1 MRIII
6 LSLVLAAVS
15 VVTFAQDAPTP
26 SQKAGEPHVAKV
38 LAEMYAKHAAVKN
51 SPFSADEE
59 NESVQTLA
67 DGNRIV
73 RKSTG
78 KIYRNSDGRVRREIK
93 GGQGGMLGTTF
104 SIGGGTW
111 IENRNMGHKYMIDD
125 AMKTAKVIS
134 IEDGKVTVNGK
145 TAAPGDPNIKVI
157 EKISK
162 VTSDGKNTTEAV
174 VVENNNGVVTT
185 RPMTEEEKAKIKEKM
200 KSAKSGES
208 LKEVVVESDV
218 VTINGDSKGG
228 VVAGHPGQNA
238 QVTIARAVGGQHP
251 GGFTFT
257 GESSQYDS
265 RTEELGTRDFEGVSA
280 TGTRKVTTIP
290 AGAIGN
296 ERPIEIVY
304 ERWYSKELE
313 MTVYS
318 KNNDPRFGEQT
329 YRLTNINRSEPD
341 PSLFSV
347 PAGYKTI
354 TSNGGNVNI
363 ATPGVYRIKT
373 TKSDA
378 EKAAAKPK
386 QQ

>member
-1 MRIII
+1 MKSIF
-6 LSLVLAAVS
+6 AVVIVITTS
-15 VVTFAQDAPTP
+15 AICFAQDASQPV
-26 SQKAGEPHVAKV
+26 QKAEQAKVAKTIADLH
-38 LAEMYAKHAAVKN
+38 LAHGAVKN
-51 SPFSADEE
+51 SPLSADEE

-104 SIGGGTW
+104 SMGGGTW
-111 IENRNMGHKYMIDD
+111 IENPAMGHKYMIDD
-125 AMKTAKVIS
+125 ALKTAKVIS
-134 IEDGKVTVNGK
+134 IEGGKVTVNGK
-145 TAAPGDPNIKVI
+145 PVAPGDPNIKVI

-185 RPMTEEEKAKIKEKM
+185 RPVTNEEKAKIEEKM
-200 KSAKSGES
+200 KAAKPGES
-208 LKEVVVESDV
+208 LKEIVVDADAV
-218 VTINGDSKGG
+218 VIGGDKGG
-228 VVAGHPGQNA
+228 LVPGLGGQ
-238 QVTIARAVGGQHP
+238 TGGTLIARSIGGQHP
-251 GGFTFT
+251 GGLAFM
-257 GESSQYDS
+257 GESNKYESK
-265 RTEELGTRDFEGVSA
+265 TEELGTRDFEGILA

-304 ERWYSKELE
+304 ERWYSKDLV
-313 MTVYS
+313 MVVYS
-318 KNNDPRFGEQT
+318 KNVDPRFGEQT

-341 PSLFSV
+341 PSLFTV
-347 PAGYKTI
+347 PAGYTI
-354 TSNGGNVNI
+354 TTNGGKVDLG
-363 ATPGVYRIKT
+363 TPGLYRIKT
-373 TKSDA
+373 TKPDA

-386 QQ
+386 QE

>member
-1 MRIII
+1 MKTVFVA
-6 LSLVLAAVS
+6 LTLAALS
-15 VVTFAQDAPTP
+15 AFTFGQDAAQPAQTAD
-26 SQKAGEPHVAKV
+26 QAKVAKII
-38 LAEMYAKHAAVKN
+38 AEMHAGHGAVKN

-104 SIGGGTW
+104 SVGGGTW
-111 IENRNMGHKYMIDD
+111 IENPAMGHKYMIDD
-125 AMKTAKVIS
+125 ALKTAKVVS

-145 TAAPGDPNIKVI
+145 PAAPGDLNIKVI

-174 VVENNNGVVTT
+174 VVENNNGVVTK
-185 RPMTEEEKAKIKEKM
+185 RPMTNEEKAKIEEKM
-200 KSAKSGES
+200 KAAKPGES
-208 LKEVVVESDV
+208 LKEIIVDADAVVIGSE
-218 VTINGDSKGG
+218 SKGG
-228 VVAGHPGQNA
+228 VVAAHPGQNA
-238 QVTIARAVGGQHP
+238 GTVIARAVGGQNA

-257 GESSQYDS
+257 TQSSKYESK
-265 RTEELGTRDFEGVSA
+265 TEDLGTRDFEGVQA
-280 TGTRKVTTIP
+280 TGTRRTTTIP

-304 ERWYSKELE
+304 ERWFSKDLG
-313 MTVYS
+313 MVVYS
-318 KNNDPRFGEQT
+318 KNSDPRFGEQT
-329 YRLTNINRSEPD
+329 YRLTNINRAEPD
-341 PSLFSV
+341 PSLFTV
-347 PAGYKTI
+347 PQGYTI
-354 TSNGGNVNI
+354 TTKGGDVN
-363 ATPGVYRIKT
+363 ASSPGIYRVT
-373 TKSDA
+373 TKKPEA
-378 EKAAAKPK
+378 EKPAAKPD